1 MPSPCFCRSSATVG
15 RRFSRRAP
23 SSRGEA
29 PKIWWFND
37 EPCGISPIYWDF
49 TWAHWEVKNWAV
61 KQQKCGYLIDFIVL
75 LGVSKNNGGCT
86 MMYHESSLQGSV
98 VSPLGP
104 MFWRGSSLYHLVF
117 RSQTVL
123 SFNHRMIILVEC
135 FVLRTWSHQL
145 HLWFQ
150 ASKLPVRTSNG
161 YHVTTYGEHLRR
173 SKRLASA
180 LSKYGVKLEDWRYTQ
195 LDES

>member
-1 MPSPCFCRSSATVG
+1 MMNHVKFHRSTGILHGHIG
-15 RRFSRRAP
+15 RWRI
-23 SSRGEA
+23 EQ
-29 PKIWWFND
+29 
-37 EPCGISPIYWDF
+37 
-49 TWAHWEVKNWAV
+49 
-61 KQQKCGYLIDFIVL
+61 QQKCGYLIDFILL

-104 MFWRGSSLYHLVF
+104 MFWRGSSLKPF
-117 RSQTVL
+117 GFWSQTVL

-135 FVLRTWSHQL
+135 FFFEDLKPPTAFMISGA
-145 HLWFQ
+145 

-180 LSKYGVKLEDWRYTQ
+180 LSKCGVKLEDWRYTQ